1 MKTKS
6 KFLHGIST
14 IVMLGLKIAGIDLRP
29 QILQRCQG
37 EKETTKCFVISID
50 VLPSYQPE
58 GNVPGTR
65 TSYSL
70 SGKA

>member
-50 VLPSYQPE
+50 VLPGYH

-70 SGKA
+70 SAKA